1 MILASILL
9 LILVRLRRKDRFDGF
24 LIAVFGLGYGLNRV
38 IEDFLREDTRR
49 LGLTASQW
57 TALTTI
63 CLCSYVL
70 FVRRQT
76 PKWGRWD
83 ESPAPAA
90 TVSEEDHGPE
100 P

>member
-1 MILASILL
+1 MSRLL
-9 LILVRLRRKDRFDGF
+9 
-24 LIAVFGLGYGLNRV
+24 VFGLGYGMNRV

-57 TALTTI
+57 TAITTI
-63 CLCSYVL
+63 CLSLYVL
-70 FVRRQT
+70 AALRRT
-76 PKWGRWD
+76 PRWGRWD

-90 TVSEEDHGPE
+90 TVRDEADGPE